1 MEFFPQKHLSDKWL
15 KAAVVGSLWA
25 TIEIII
31 GSLLHNL
38 KIPLAGTTLSFITVF
53 LIISFFHLW
62 RENGIIWRA
71 GLICALMKSISPS
84 AIILGP
90 MIGILSEALIL
101 EMAIRLAG
109 KNPVAYGLG
118 GALAVFSAL
127 VQKAATLLI
136 LYGWDFVRLLENMTL
151 FATRQLRLETLSP
164 SNLLWILS
172 AIYLLS
178 GAFAGIL
185 GYRTG
190 QRYLKTHEKENLV
203 STVQSQA
210 KSDLFRHS
218 KKRQHSL
225 PLLFIA
231 FFMLI
236 VGMLVISYSSLKN
249 SAIFSFFWLL
259 FTYWRYGQNMRYLK
273 KPGLWLQLGFIIL
286 FSAVFWQGFSLQE
299 AVKTEGLVVGA
310 KMSLRALV
318 LLGGFTA
325 ISIELK
331 NPVIKNLLYSRGL
344 QNLYESLELSF
355 AALPGIM
362 EEFSLQTRKILGF
375 RKMTHAMLKR
385 SQSLLEMFSL
395 MGKNRPMV
403 FVLTG
408 KINEGK
414 TNFAMQVVEKLKQG
428 GLSPAGFFSVG
439 NTNDQ
444 NREAYS
450 LLDIQTGIDRKLCSF
465 EPGKEKVRV
474 GRFFFD
480 EQGIE
485 FGREIILES
494 LKQDNDFL
502 VVDEIGPLEINDQG
516 WAPALEVVI
525 KNSGFPHLWIVRE
538 SLLKPVIR
546 KWNLGDVYVF
556 NVSKETVDEIASTI
570 LEKIN
575 IASFSPAGKTK

>member
-1 MEFFPQKHLSDKWL
+1 MELFPQKHLSDKWL

-53 LIISFFHLW
+53 LIISFFQLW

-101 EMAIRLAG
+101 EMIIRLAG
-109 KNPVAYGLG
+109 KNPVAYAIG

-127 VQKAATLLI
+127 LQKAATLLI
-136 LYGWDFVRLLENMTL
+136 LYGLDFVRLLENMTL
-151 FATRQLRLETLSP
+151 FATRQLRIESLSP
-164 SNLLWILS
+164 ANLLWILS
-172 AIYLLS
+172 AVYLMS
-178 GAFAGIL
+178 GAIAGIL
-185 GYRTG
+185 GYGTG
-190 QRYLKTHEKENLV
+190 QRYLKTHEKEALNSPV
-203 STVQSQA
+203 PIQA
-210 KSDLFRHS
+210 KSDLFSHS

-231 FFMLI
+231 FFML
-236 VGMLVISYSSLKN
+236 VLGMLVISYSSLKI
-249 SAIFSFFWLL
+249 SAIFSFFWLF
-259 FTYWRYGQNMRYLK
+259 FTYWRYGQHMRYLK

-286 FSAVFWQGFSLQE
+286 FSAVFWQGFSLHE
-299 AVKTEGLVVGA
+299 PFNTEGLVIGV

-331 NPVIKNLLYSRGL
+331 NPVIKNLLYARGL
-344 QNLYESLELSF
+344 QSLYESLELSF

-362 EEFSLQTRKILGF
+362 EEFSSQTKKVLGF

-414 TNFAMQVVEKLKQG
+414 TKFAMQVVEKLKQG
-428 GLSPAGFFSVG
+428 GISPAGFFSVG

-444 NREAYS
+444 SREAY
-450 LLDIQTGIDRKLCSF
+450 LLRDIQTSIQKELCSF
-465 EPGKEKVRV
+465 DPGKNKVRV
-474 GRFFFD
+474 GRFYFD
-480 EQGIE
+480 EKGIE
-485 FGREIILES
+485 FGRKIILES
-494 LKQDNDFL
+494 LKQKNDLL
-502 VVDEIGPLEINDQG
+502 VIDEIGPLEINDQG

-525 KNSGFPHLWIVRE
+525 KNSGFPQLWIVRE

-556 NVSKETVDEIASTI
+556 NVSVETVDEIASTI
-570 LEKIN
+570 LEKTN
-575 IASFSPAGKTK
+575 NTFFSPEGKNK

>member
-15 KAAVVGSLWA
+15 KASVVGSLWA

-53 LIISFFHLW
+53 LIISFFQLW

-101 EMAIRLAG
+101 EMVIRLAG
-109 KNPVAYGLG
+109 KNPIAYAIG

-127 VQKAATLLI
+127 LQKAATLLI
-136 LYGWDFVRLLENMTL
+136 LYGWDFVRLLENMAL
-151 FATRQLRLETLSP
+151 FATRQLHIENLSP

-172 AIYLLS
+172 AIYLLG
-178 GAFAGIL
+178 GAIAGIL

-190 QRYLKTHEKENLV
+190 RVYLKSLEKEKL
-203 STVQSQA
+203 SSSVQSQA

-231 FFMLI
+231 FFML
-236 VGMLVISYSSLKN
+236 VAGMLVISYSSLKI
-249 SAIFSFFWLL
+249 SAFFSLFWLL
-259 FTYWRYGQNMRYLK
+259 FTYWRYGQNMRYLI

-299 AVKTEGLVVGA
+299 TFKTEGLVVGV
-310 KMSLRALV
+310 KMSLRAIV

-344 QNLYESLELSF
+344 QSLYESLELSF
-355 AALPGIM
+355 EALPGIM
-362 EEFSLQTRKILGF
+362 EEFSLQTKKILGF

-385 SQSLLEMFSL
+385 SQSMLEMFSHF
-395 MGKNRPMV
+395 GKNRPMV
-403 FVLTG
+403 FILTG
-408 KINEGK
+408 EVNEGK
-414 TNFAMQVVEKLKQG
+414 TKFAMQVVEKLKQG

-450 LLDIQTGIDRKLCSF
+450 LIDVQTGFQRELCSF
-465 EPGKEKVRV
+465 EPGKKKVRV

-480 EQGIE
+480 EPGIE
-485 FGREIILES
+485 FGREIILAS
-494 LKQDNDFL
+494 LNQDNDLL

-516 WAPALEVVI
+516 WAPALEEVI
-525 KNSGFPHLWIVRE
+525 KNGGLPQLWIVRE
-538 SLLKPVIR
+538 SLLKPMIR

-556 NVSKETVDEIASTI
+556 NISTDPV
-570 LEKIN
+570 EKIAETLLHKITGN
-575 IASFSPAGKTK
+575 SFSPKEKIK

>member
-15 KAAVVGSLWA
+15 KASVVGSLWA

-38 KIPLAGTTLSFITVF
+38 KIPLAGTTLSYITVF
-53 LIISFFHLW
+53 LIISFFQLW

-101 EMAIRLAG
+101 EMVIRLAG
-109 KNPVAYGLG
+109 KNPIAYALG

-127 VQKAATLLI
+127 VQKAATLLL
-136 LYGWDFVRLLENMTL
+136 LYGWDFVRLLENMAL
-151 FATRQLRLETLSP
+151 FATRQLRIENLSP
-164 SNLLWILS
+164 SNLLWLLS

-178 GAFAGIL
+178 GSIAGIL

-190 QRYLKTHEKENLV
+190 RMYLKTHENENITA
-203 STVQSQA
+203 TVQSHA
-210 KSDLFRHS
+210 RSDLFRHS
-218 KKRQHSL
+218 KKRRHSI
-225 PLLFIA
+225 PLLFMA

-236 VGMLVISYSSLKN
+236 AGMLIISYSSLKI
-249 SAIFSFFWLL
+249 SLLFSFFWLL
-259 FTYWRYGQNMRYLK
+259 FTYRRYGHNMRYLK

-286 FSAVFWQGFSLQE
+286 FSVVFWQGFSMQE
-299 AVKTEGLVVGA
+299 PFKPEGLVVGI

-344 QNLYESLELSF
+344 QSLYESLELSF
-355 AALPGIM
+355 EALPGIM
-362 EEFSLQTRKILGF
+362 EEFSLQTKKILGF

-385 SQSLLEMFSL
+385 SQSMLEMFSL
-395 MGKNRPMV
+395 FGKNRPLV
-403 FVLTG
+403 FILSGEV
-408 KINEGK
+408 NEGK
-414 TNFAMQVVEKLKQG
+414 TKFAMQVVDKLKQEG
-428 GLSPAGFFSVG
+428 FSPAGFFSVG
-439 NTNDQ
+439 NTNDN

-450 LLDIQTGIDRKLCSF
+450 LIDIQTGIERELCSF
-465 EPGKEKVRV
+465 EPGKKKVRV
-474 GRFFFD
+474 GRFFFND
-480 EQGIE
+480 QGIE
-485 FGREIILES
+485 FGREILKAS
-494 LKQDNDFL
+494 LNQGNDLL

-525 KNSGFPHLWIVRE
+525 KKGSIPHLWVVRE

-556 NVSKETVDEIASTI
+556 NISIEPVDQIASTI
-570 LEKIN
+570 MEKTN
-575 IASFSPAGKTK
+575 NFSFAPEDKNK

>member
-15 KAAVVGSLWA
+15 KAAVLGSLWA

-53 LIISFFHLW
+53 LIISFFQLW

-101 EMAIRLAG
+101 EMVIRLAG
-109 KNPVAYGLG
+109 KNPVAYALG

-127 VQKAATLLI
+127 LQKAATLLI

-151 FATRQLRLETLSP
+151 FATRQLRIENLSP
-164 SNLLWILS
+164 LKLLWILA
-172 AIYLLS
+172 AIYLFS
-178 GAFAGIL
+178 GAIAGIL

-190 QRYLKTHEKENLV
+190 QRYLKTHEKENLA
-203 STVQSQA
+203 STVQSPA

-225 PLLFIA
+225 PLLFIT

-236 VGMLVISYSSLKN
+236 VGMLVISYSSLKI
-249 SAIFSFFWLL
+249 SAFFSFFWLL

-299 AVKTEGLVVGA
+299 PFKTEGLVVGV

-344 QNLYESLELSF
+344 QSLYESLELSF

-362 EEFSLQTRKILGF
+362 EEFSLQTKKILGF

-403 FVLTG
+403 FVLSG
-408 KINEGK
+408 KVNQGK
-414 TNFAMQVVEKLKQG
+414 TKFAMQVVEKLKQA
-428 GLSPAGFFSVG
+428 GLNPAGFFSVG
-439 NTNDQ
+439 NTYDQ
-444 NREAYS
+444 NRKAYS
-450 LLDIQTGIDRKLCSF
+450 LKDIQTGIQRELCSF
-465 EPGKEKVRV
+465 EPGKKKVRV
-474 GRFFFD
+474 GRFYFD
-480 EQGIE
+480 VQGIE

-494 LKQDNDFL
+494 PNQTNDLL
-502 VVDEIGPLEINDQG
+502 VIDEIGPLEINDQG

-525 KNSGFPHLWIVRE
+525 KNSGFPQLWIVRE

-546 KWNLGDVYVF
+546 KWNLGDVFVF
-556 NVSKETVDEIASTI
+556 NISMETVDEIASTI
-570 LEKIN
+570 LEK
-575 IASFSPAGKTK
+575 TT

>member
-15 KAAVVGSLWA
+15 KASVVGSLWA

-38 KIPLAGTTLSFITVF
+38 KVPLAGTTLSFITVF
-53 LIISFFHLW
+53 LIISFFQLW

-90 MIGILSEALIL
+90 MIGILSEAFIL
-101 EMAIRLAG
+101 EAIIRLAG
-109 KNPVAYGLG
+109 KNPIAYAIG
-118 GALAVFSAL
+118 GAMAVFSAL

-136 LYGWDFVRLLENMTL
+136 LYGWDFVRLLENMTV
-151 FATRQLRLETLSP
+151 FATRQLRIETLSP
-164 SNLLWILS
+164 SGLLWILS
-172 AIYLLS
+172 GVYLIS
-178 GAFAGIL
+178 GAIAGIL

-190 QRYLKTHEKENLV
+190 RKYLKTLEKEDLA
-203 STVQSQA
+203 SSVQGQA
-210 KSDLFRHS
+210 KSDLFSHS
-218 KKRQHSL
+218 RKHQHSL

-231 FFMLI
+231 FLTLI
-236 VGMLVISYSSLKN
+236 VGMLVISYSSLTV
-249 SAIFSFFWLL
+249 SAVFSFFWLV

-299 AVKTEGLVVGA
+299 PFKTEGLVIGV

-344 QNLYESLELSF
+344 QSLYESLELSF

-362 EEFSLQTRKILGF
+362 EEFSMQTRKVLAF

-385 SQSLLEMFSL
+385 SQSLLEMFSV

-403 FVLTG
+403 FILTG
-408 KINEGK
+408 KVNEGK

-428 GLSPAGFFSVG
+428 GLNPAGFFSVG
-439 NTNDQ
+439 NTN
-444 NREAYS
+444 NHKREAYS
-450 LLDIQTGIDRKLCSF
+450 LSNIQTGLQRELCSF
-465 EPGKEKVRV
+465 EPGKEKVRA
-474 GRFFFD
+474 GRFYFD

-485 FGREIILES
+485 FGREIILKS
-494 LKQDNDFL
+494 LNQDIDLL
-502 VVDEIGPLEINDQG
+502 VIDEIGPLEINDQG

-525 KNSGFPHLWIVRE
+525 KNGGFPQLWVVRE

-556 NVSKETVDEIASTI
+556 NVSTETVEEIAGTI
-570 LEKIN
+570 LPKIN
-575 IASFSPAGKTK
+575 SNSLSPERKTR

>member
-1 MEFFPQKHLSDKWL
+1 MELFPQKNLSDKWL

-25 TIEIII
+25 AIEIII

-53 LIISFFHLW
+53 LIISFFQLW

-109 KNPVAYGLG
+109 KNPVAYAVG
-118 GALAVFSAL
+118 GAFAVFSAL
-127 VQKAATLLI
+127 LQKAATLLI
-136 LYGWDFVRLLENMTL
+136 LYGLDFVRLLENMTL
-151 FATRQLRLETLSP
+151 FATRQLRMESLSP

-172 AIYLLS
+172 AVYLLS
-178 GAFAGIL
+178 GSIAGIL
-185 GYRTG
+185 GYGTG
-190 QRYLKTHEKENLV
+190 QRYLQTHEKENLASPV
-203 STVQSQA
+203 HSQV

-225 PLLFIA
+225 PLLFMA
-231 FFMLI
+231 FAML
-236 VGMLVISYSSLKN
+236 VLGMLVISYSSLKI

-259 FTYWRYGQNMRYLK
+259 FAYWRYGQNMRYLK

-286 FSAVFWQGFSLQE
+286 FSAVFWQGFSLH
-299 AVKTEGLVVGA
+299 APFNTEGLVIGV

-331 NPVIKNLLYSRGL
+331 NPVIKNLLYARGL
-344 QNLYESLELSF
+344 QSLYESLELSF
-355 AALPGIM
+355 AALPGIL
-362 EEFSLQTRKILGF
+362 EEFSLQTKKILGF

-395 MGKNRPMV
+395 MRKNRPV
-403 FVLTG
+403 IFILTG
-408 KINEGK
+408 KVNEGK
-414 TNFAMQVVEKLKQG
+414 TNFAMQVAEKLKQK
-428 GLSPAGFFSVG
+428 GLSPSGFFSIG

-444 NREAYS
+444 SREAYS
-450 LLDIQTGIDRKLCSF
+450 LRDIQTGMQKELCSF
-465 EPGKEKVRV
+465 EPGKNKVRV
-474 GRFFFD
+474 GRFYFD
-480 EQGIE
+480 EKGIE
-485 FGREIILES
+485 FGREVILES
-494 LKQDNDFL
+494 LNQKNDLL
-502 VVDEIGPLEINDQG
+502 VIDEIGPLEINDQG
-516 WAPALEVVI
+516 WAPAIEAVI
-525 KNSGFPHLWIVRE
+525 KSQPIPQLWIVRKR
-538 SLLKPVIR
+538 LLKPILR
-546 KWNLGDVYVF
+546 KWNVGDVYVF
-556 NVSKETVDEIASTI
+556 DVAKETAEEVAEFIYSI
-570 LEKIN
+570 I
-575 IASFSPAGKTK
+575 SPASSVPKGESK

>member
-15 KAAVVGSLWA
+15 KAAVLGSLWA

-53 LIISFFHLW
+53 LIISFFQLW

-101 EMAIRLAG
+101 EMVIRLAG
-109 KNPVAYGLG
+109 KNPVAYALG

-127 VQKAATLLI
+127 LQKAATLLI

-151 FATRQLRLETLSP
+151 FATRQLRIENLSP
-164 SNLLWILS
+164 LKLLWILA
-172 AIYLLS
+172 AIYLFS
-178 GAFAGIL
+178 GAIAGIL

-190 QRYLKTHEKENLV
+190 QRYLKTHEKENLA
-203 STVQSQA
+203 STVQSPA

-236 VGMLVISYSSLKN
+236 VGMLVISYSSLKI

-299 AVKTEGLVVGA
+299 PFKTEGLVVGV

-344 QNLYESLELSF
+344 QSLYESLELSF

-362 EEFSLQTRKILGF
+362 EEFSLQTKKILGF

-403 FVLTG
+403 FVLSG
-408 KINEGK
+408 KVNQGK
-414 TNFAMQVVEKLKQG
+414 TKFAMQVVEKLKQA
-428 GLSPAGFFSVG
+428 GLNPAGFFSVG
-439 NTNDQ
+439 NTYDQ
-444 NREAYS
+444 NRKAYS
-450 LLDIQTGIDRKLCSF
+450 LKDIQTGIQRELCSF
-465 EPGKEKVRV
+465 EPGKKKVRV
-474 GRFFFD
+474 GRFYFD
-480 EQGIE
+480 MQGIE

-494 LKQDNDFL
+494 PNQTNDLL
-502 VVDEIGPLEINDQG
+502 VIDEIGPLEINDQG

-525 KNSGFPHLWIVRE
+525 KNSGFPQLWIVRE

-546 KWNLGDVYVF
+546 KWNLGDVFVF
-556 NVSKETVDEIASTI
+556 NISMETVDEIASTI
-570 LEKIN
+570 LEK
-575 IASFSPAGKTK
+575 TT